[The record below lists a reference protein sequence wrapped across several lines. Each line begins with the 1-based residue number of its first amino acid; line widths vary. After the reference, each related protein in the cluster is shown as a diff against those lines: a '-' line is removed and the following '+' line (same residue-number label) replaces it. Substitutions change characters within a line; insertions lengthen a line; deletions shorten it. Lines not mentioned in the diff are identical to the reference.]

1 MFDNIFKNKKNNAG
15 FSLIELLV
23 FVAIVGLLA
32 TLSIASL
39 ESARQKARDVKRT
52 ADIRQFM
59 TVLDIYF
66 NDFNTYPVEQTLI
79 VLGDVNHSC
88 FDEDG
93 FVAICDDGGK
103 IYIGNVPSNPTP
115 KGSDYTYKSTN
126 GDTYELTFM
135 LERGVG
141 DITEGYHLVTP
152 EGFN

>member
-1 MFDNIFKNKKNNAG
+1 MQKKNKNLKYNAG
-15 FSLIELLV
+15 FSLMELLV

-52 ADIRQFM
+52 ADIKQFM

-66 NDFNTYPVEQTLI
+66 NDNNSYPEEFTPI
-79 VLGDVNHSC
+79 VLGDANYSC

-93 FVAICDDGGK
+93 FVAVCDANGK
-103 IYIGNVPSNPTP
+103 TYIKNVPSNPTP
-115 KGSDYTYKSTN
+115 KGANYTYASSS
-126 GDTYELTFM
+126 GDTYELTFQ

-141 DITEGYHLVTP
+141 DIVEGAHIATP
-152 EGFN
+152 EGIK